1 MIILK
6 YNSNRNLK
14 DYYNNNNNIN
24 NNNNNNNNNNFN
36 NNKMN
41 LKLYKLYYNKKINGL
56 AYNRIVKINSFNNQ
70 NNNYIYIGYP
80 MIIY

>member
-14 DYYNNNNNIN
+14 DYN
-24 NNNNNNNNNNFN
+24 NNNNNNNNNNSNNSNYYQN

-41 LKLYKLYYNKKINGL
+41 LNLYKLYYNKKINGL
-56 AYNRIVKINSFNNQ
+56 AYNRIVKIN
-70 NNNYIYIGYP
+70 
-80 MIIY
+80 